1 VSRPPTPGPEAVPFP
16 YGRMRQPPSLPSLE
30 EQVRELTKKVKW
42 LKWENEELQRKNRS
56 LETQLRKF
64 YR

>member
-1 VSRPPTPGPEAVPFP
+1 
-16 YGRMRQPPSLPSLE
+16 MRQPPSLPSLE